1 MLPGFTALVR
11 IKAAPPREFPPVN
24 VNLNPASQMQEPLFL
39 TRQVF
44 VNSCPGVISV
54 LSGMVISERKARE
67 KQESVGRTIVLV
79 ACGGIGVFVSVGVL
93 VFVGVGVS
101 DGKAK
106 AVWVKP
112 YEKIATAWVC
122 TCSTLNVGVELAVL
136 DDDAPTPKLP
146 NRKKLIMISRCFIAF
161 MLFLFPIYTAI
172 SLIILFWS
180 CLLFK

>member
-24 VNLNPASQMQEPLFL
+24 VNLNPASQAQEPLFL

-67 KQESVGRTIVLV
+67 KQESVGRTLVLV
-79 ACGGIGVFVSVGVL
+79 ACGGTGVFVSVGVL
-93 VFVGVGVS
+93 VFVGVGVL
-101 DGKAK
+101 DGKAN

-112 YEKIATAWVC
+112 
-122 TCSTLNVGVELAVL
+122 
-136 DDDAPTPKLP
+136 
-146 NRKKLIMISRCFIAF
+146 
-161 MLFLFPIYTAI
+161 
-172 SLIILFWS
+172 
-180 CLLFK
+180 